1 MFFFQGRKDRKKK
14 EDVLSGSL
22 FNETARID
30 HGIFAL
36 KDILTDYI
44 DSEFSGAVESVA
56 PQIYWDTACIKEEV
70 NVYYRF
76 YITDTGKIVRVNSA
90 KVSQFLSDFS
100 TIAIAVPSDRCSTSL
115 FSWLDGVQSEFE
127 TIRTVIPYKLDTCE
141 FSSIRI
147 KNQNGFITSMVSSFP
162 DTVRQSFEN
171 ALSLF
176 FAQGGAVVSVCDRIF
191 PLTAYIAS
199 EVDFEEKK
207 TVMGVERRGENY
219 LVWNMTKTDG
229 KIIPVNSNQF
239 RISEINPENDIFRT
253 CAFLTS
259 EAIKI
264 HKFPPAEKM
273 FFIDVYAGKND
284 IPRSRAMQSVRDSV
298 SSISETAFMEVPN
311 AVLSGMVKA
320 V

>member
-199 EVDFEEKK
+199 EVDIEEKK

>member
-1 MFFFQGRKDRKKK
+1 MYSYLKKK
-14 EDVLSGSL
+14 SEKKKKNTSIEGS
-22 FNETARID
+22 FTGIQEISY
-30 HGIFAL
+30 GIFAL
-36 KDILTDYI
+36 KDVLANYI
-44 DSEFSGAVESVA
+44 DSEFPKAVGSVI
-56 PQIYWDTACIKEEV
+56 PQVYWDSAYIKEDI

-76 YITDTGKIVRVNSA
+76 FITESGKIVRVSSS
-90 KVSQFLSDFS
+90 KVSQFLSDFN
-100 TIAIAVPSDRCSTSL
+100 TIAIAIPSDRCSTSL

-171 ALSLF
+171 AMSLF
-176 FAQGGAVVSVCDRIF
+176 FAQGGSVVAVCDRVF

-199 EVDFEEKK
+199 KFDIDEKK
-207 TVMGVERRGENY
+207 TVMGVERRGESY

-229 KIIPVNSNQF
+229 KIIPVNSSQF

-273 FFIDVYAGKND
+273 IFIDVYSGKND

-298 SSISETAFMEVPN
+298 SSISETAFEETPE
-311 AVLSGMVKA
+311 AVLSGMIKA